1 MRFVDAKG
9 AIKIFYYL
17 MSVDGKVKED
27 EVKKFEEIG
36 NQVDQSFFD
45 EYKNGL
51 IQECQEQINKALDP
65 EDYYDAIQEGIDN
78 EIQEVYD
85 LDFSLS
91 PGYTNVSD
99 RWLIWNMI
107 TIAYSDG
114 EYSDVERKLIKFV
127 VRKMD
132 MEKVCFVEMEQLMK
146 AAIAVEKELEWIK
159 STNKTYAEINEIV
172 SELDIRKQ
180 TVLDSVKFLIEEE

>member
-17 MSVDGKVKED
+17 MSVDGKVNED

-51 IQECQEQINKALDP
+51 IQECQEQIDKALDP

-78 EIQEVYD
+78 EIKEVYD

-114 EYSDVERKLIKFV
+114 EYSEVERKLIKFV

-132 MEKVCFVEMEQLMK
+132 MEKACFVEMEQLMK

-180 TVLDSVKFLIEEE
+180 TILDSVKFLIEEE